1 MEAVIGAGFTSTQTS
16 ARSGNSYHER
26 TLDTRLGQLN
36 LKIPKL
42 PRRGPHD
49 SGVERFDQVS
59 GAASRG
65 ERLEESLEHAN
76 GNSFSH
82 VVSRRRGE

>member
-36 LKIPKL
+36 LKT
-42 PRRGPHD
+42 
-49 SGVERFDQVS
+49 E
-59 GAASRG
+59 AAETWPAR
-65 ERLEESLEHAN
+65 
-76 GNSFSH
+76 
-82 VVSRRRGE
+82 